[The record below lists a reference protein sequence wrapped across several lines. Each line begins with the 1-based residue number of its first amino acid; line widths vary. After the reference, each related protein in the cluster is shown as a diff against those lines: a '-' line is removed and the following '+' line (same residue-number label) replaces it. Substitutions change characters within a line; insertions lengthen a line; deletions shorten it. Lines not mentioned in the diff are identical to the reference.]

1 MGKRDSAPHVV
12 VGVDGSPSSHA
23 ALRWAVRYAGL
34 IGGDVVAVAAWE
46 LPWAYGWSAPAVD
59 PTMDRTIAERGLAD
73 QVDQVLGESG
83 AAQVRKRLVNG
94 NPVEVLLSEAEGA
107 EALVV
112 GSRGMGGFRRMLLG
126 SVSQQCALHAT
137 CPVVIV
143 RAAVEMTEAEGE
155 PGGSGQAPRAGR
167 S

>member
-1 MGKRDSAPHVV
+1 MERHDSALHVV

-23 ALRWAVRYAGL
+23 ALRWAVRHAKL

-46 LPWAYGWSAPAVD
+46 LPGAHGWSAPAVD
-59 PTMDRTIAERGLAD
+59 AEFDEEIAEQGL
-73 QVDQVLGESG
+73 VGELHKVLGESG
-83 AAQVRKRLVNG
+83 AAEVRKRLVRG

-112 GSRGMGGFRRMLLG
+112 GSRGLGGFRRTLLG

-143 RAAVEMTEAEGE
+143 RPTVEVRDSGTRAE
-155 PGGSGQAPRAGR
+155 
-167 S
+167 

>member
-1 MGKRDSAPHVV
+1 MEEKGLHIVESQDTALHVV

-23 ALRWAVRYAGL
+23 ALRWAVQYAEL
-34 IGGDVVAVAAWE
+34 VGGDVVAVAAWE

-59 PTMDRTIAERGLAD
+59 PTFDRTIAEQALVN
-73 QVDQVLGESG
+73 QVHQVLGESG
-83 AAQVRKRLVNG
+83 AAKVRKRLVKG

-107 EALVV
+107 TALVV
-112 GSRGMGGFRRMLLG
+112 GSRGMGGFRRTLLG

-143 RAAVEMTEAEGE
+143 RGTVEVTDSGAPAE
-155 PGGSGQAPRAGR
+155 
-167 S
+167 